1 MGKFSGSGR
10 KCLGLGSR
18 IGEKIMMKKITIEG
32 KNINNIETFYEEV
45 NRVFMSQENWKIA
58 QSLDAFNDLLYGSFG
73 EIKGKEKIQLIWKD
87 IEQNQ
92 KSLGF
97 QTTLEFYQN
106 KLKSPEIFNRKFV
119 LSKIDELHNG
129 VGLTFFEIILEIIT
143 DHENIILIN
152 D

>member
-1 MGKFSGSGR
+1 
-10 KCLGLGSR
+10 
-18 IGEKIMMKKITIEG
+18 MKKITIEG

-45 NRVFMSQENWKIA
+45 NRVFMLHENWKIA
-58 QSLDAFNDLLYGSFG
+58 QSLDAFNDMLYGSFG

-106 KLKSPEIFNRKFV
+106 KLKSPEIFNQKLV

>member
-1 MGKFSGSGR
+1 
-10 KCLGLGSR
+10 
-18 IGEKIMMKKITIEG
+18 MKKIIIEG

-45 NRVFMSQENWKIA
+45 NRVFMSHENWKIA

-97 QTTLEFYQN
+97 QTTLEFYQ
-106 KLKSPEIFNRKFV
+106 KQIEISRNF
-119 LSKIDELHNG
+119 
-129 VGLTFFEIILEIIT
+129 
-143 DHENIILIN
+143 
-152 D
+152 

>member
-1 MGKFSGSGR
+1 
-10 KCLGLGSR
+10 
-18 IGEKIMMKKITIEG
+18 MKKITIEG

-58 QSLDAFNDLLYGSFG
+58 QSLDAFSDMLYGSFG

-119 LSKIDELHNG
+119 LSKINELHND
-129 VGLTFFEIILEIIT
+129 VGFTFFEIILEIIT

>member
-18 IGEKIMMKKITIEG
+18 IGKKIIIEG

-45 NRVFMSQENWKIA
+45 NRVFMLHENWKIA
-58 QSLDAFNDLLYGSFG
+58 QSLDAFNDMLYGSFG

>member
-1 MGKFSGSGR
+1 
-10 KCLGLGSR
+10 
-18 IGEKIMMKKITIEG
+18 MKKIIIEG
-32 KNINNIETFYEEV
+32 KNINNIETFYDEV
-45 NRVFMSQENWKIA
+45 NRVFILDEHWKIA
-58 QSLDAFNDLLYGSFG
+58 QSLDAFNDMLYGSFG
-73 EIKGKEKIQLIWKD
+73 EIKGKEKIQMIWKD
-87 IEQNQ
+87 MEQNQ

-129 VGLTFFEIILEIIT
+129 VGLTFFEIVLEIIANH
-143 DHENIILIN
+143 DNIMLIN

>member
-1 MGKFSGSGR
+1 
-10 KCLGLGSR
+10 
-18 IGEKIMMKKITIEG
+18 MKKIIIEG

-58 QSLDAFNDLLYGSFG
+58 QSLDAFSDLLYGSFG

-119 LSKIDELHNG
+119 LSKIDELHHG
-129 VGLTFFEIILEIIT
+129 VGLTFFEIVLEIIS
-143 DHENIILIN
+143 DHDNITLIN

>member
-1 MGKFSGSGR
+1 VK
-10 KCLGLGSR
+10 
-18 IGEKIMMKKITIEG
+18 KILMKKIIIEG
-32 KNINNIETFYEEV
+32 KNIDNIETFYEEV

-119 LSKIDELHNG
+119 LSKIDELHHG
-129 VGLTFFEIILEIIT
+129 VGLTFFEIVLEIIS
-143 DHENIILIN
+143 DHDNIILIN

>member
-1 MGKFSGSGR
+1 
-10 KCLGLGSR
+10 
-18 IGEKIMMKKITIEG
+18 MKKIIIEG
-32 KNINNIETFYEEV
+32 KNINNIEAFYEEV
-45 NRVFMSQENWKIA
+45 NRVFMLNENWKIA
-58 QSLDAFNDLLYGSFG
+58 QSLDAFNDMLYGSFG

-106 KLKSPEIFNRKFV
+106 KLKYPEIFNRKFV

-129 VGLTFFEIILEIIT
+129 VGPTFFEIVLEILSNH
-143 DHENIILIN
+143 DNIILIY

>member
-1 MGKFSGSGR
+1 
-10 KCLGLGSR
+10 
-18 IGEKIMMKKITIEG
+18 MKKIIIEG

-87 IEQNQ
+87 IEENQ

-119 LSKIDELHNG
+119 LSKIDELHHG
-129 VGLTFFEIILEIIT
+129 VGLTFFEIILEIIS
-143 DHENIILIN
+143 DHDNITVIN
-152 D
+152 N

>member
-18 IGEKIMMKKITIEG
+18 IGEKIMMKKIIIEG
-32 KNINNIETFYEEV
+32 KNINNIETFYEEL

-58 QSLDAFNDLLYGSFG
+58 QSLDAFSDMLYGSFG

-106 KLKSPEIFNRKFV
+106 KLKSPEIFNQKLV

>member
-1 MGKFSGSGR
+1 
-10 KCLGLGSR
+10 
-18 IGEKIMMKKITIEG
+18 MKKIIIEG

-45 NRVFMSQENWKIA
+45 NRVFMLHENWKIA
-58 QSLDAFNDLLYGSFG
+58 QSLDAFNDMLYGSFG

-87 IEQNQ
+87 MEQNQ

-97 QTTLEFYQN
+97 QTTLDFYQT

-129 VGLTFFEIILEIIT
+129 VGPTFFQIVLEIIS
-143 DHENIILIN
+143 DHDNIILIKN
-152 D
+152 

>member
-1 MGKFSGSGR
+1 
-10 KCLGLGSR
+10 
-18 IGEKIMMKKITIEG
+18 MKKIIIEG

-129 VGLTFFEIILEIIT
+129 VGLTFFEIILEIIA

>member
-1 MGKFSGSGR
+1 
-10 KCLGLGSR
+10 
-18 IGEKIMMKKITIEG
+18 MKKIIIEG

-45 NRVFMSQENWKIA
+45 NRVFMLHENWKIA
-58 QSLDAFNDLLYGSFG
+58 QSLDAFTDMLYGSFG

-119 LSKIDELHNG
+119 QSKIDELHHG
-129 VGLTFFEIILEIIT
+129 VGLTFFEIVLEIIS
-143 DHENIILIN
+143 DHNNIILIKN
-152 D
+152 

>member
-10 KCLGLGSR
+10 KCFGLGSR
-18 IGEKIMMKKITIEG
+18 IGKKILMKKIIIEG

-45 NRVFMSQENWKIA
+45 NRVFMLHENWKIA
-58 QSLDAFNDLLYGSFG
+58 QSLDAFNDMLYGSFG

-87 IEQNQ
+87 MVQNQ

-97 QTTLEFYQN
+97 QTTLEFYQT

-119 LSKIDELHNG
+119 LSKIDELQNG
-129 VGLTFFEIILEIIT
+129 VGPTFFQIVLEILS
-143 DHENIILIN
+143 DHDNIILIKN
-152 D
+152 

>member
-1 MGKFSGSGR
+1 MT
-10 KCLGLGSR
+10 
-18 IGEKIMMKKITIEG
+18 KIIIEG

-58 QSLDAFNDLLYGSFG
+58 QSLDAFNDMLYGSFG

-87 IEQNQ
+87 MEQNQ

>member
-1 MGKFSGSGR
+1 
-10 KCLGLGSR
+10 
-18 IGEKIMMKKITIEG
+18 MKKIIIEG
-32 KNINNIETFYEEV
+32 KNIDNIETFYEEV

-119 LSKIDELHNG
+119 LSKIDELHHG
-129 VGLTFFEIILEIIT
+129 VGLTFFEIVLEIIS
-143 DHENIILIN
+143 DHDNIILIKN
-152 D
+152 

>member
-1 MGKFSGSGR
+1 M
-10 KCLGLGSR
+10 GSR
-18 IGEKIMMKKITIEG
+18 IGKKILMKKIIIEG

-45 NRVFMSQENWKIA
+45 NRVFMLHENWKIA
-58 QSLDAFNDLLYGSFG
+58 QSLDAFNDMLYGSFG

-87 IEQNQ
+87 MEQNQ

-106 KLKSPEIFNRKFV
+106 KLKSPEIFNQKLV

-129 VGLTFFEIILEIIT
+129 VGLTFFEIVLEIIANH
-143 DHENIILIN
+143 DNIMLIN

>member
-1 MGKFSGSGR
+1 
-10 KCLGLGSR
+10 
-18 IGEKIMMKKITIEG
+18 MKKITIEG

-45 NRVFMSQENWKIA
+45 NRVFMLHENWKIA
-58 QSLDAFNDLLYGSFG
+58 QSLDAFNDMLYGSFG

-87 IEQNQ
+87 IKQNQ

-106 KLKSPEIFNRKFV
+106 KLKSPEIFNHKFV
-119 LSKIDELHNG
+119 LSKINELHND
-129 VGLTFFEIILEIIT
+129 VGFTFFEIVLEIIANH
-143 DHENIILIN
+143 DNIMLIN

>member
-1 MGKFSGSGR
+1 
-10 KCLGLGSR
+10 
-18 IGEKIMMKKITIEG
+18 MKKITIEG

-58 QSLDAFNDLLYGSFG
+58 QSLDAFNDMLYGSFG

-129 VGLTFFEIILEIIT
+129 VGLTFFEIILEIIA

>member
-1 MGKFSGSGR
+1 
-10 KCLGLGSR
+10 
-18 IGEKIMMKKITIEG
+18 MKKIIIEG

-45 NRVFMSQENWKIA
+45 NRVFMLHENWKIA
-58 QSLDAFNDLLYGSFG
+58 QSLDAFNDMLYGSFG

-87 IEQNQ
+87 MEQNQ

-129 VGLTFFEIILEIIT
+129 VGLTFFEIILEIIA

>member
-18 IGEKIMMKKITIEG
+18 IGKKIIIEG

-45 NRVFMSQENWKIA
+45 NRVFMLHENWKIA
-58 QSLDAFNDLLYGSFG
+58 QSLDAFNDMLYGSFG

-87 IEQNQ
+87 MEQNQ

-106 KLKSPEIFNRKFV
+106 KLKSPEIFNHKFV
-119 LSKIDELHNG
+119 LSKINELYND
-129 VGLTFFEIILEIIT
+129 VGFTFFEIVLEIIANH
-143 DHENIILIN
+143 DNIMLIN

>member
-1 MGKFSGSGR
+1 MT
-10 KCLGLGSR
+10 
-18 IGEKIMMKKITIEG
+18 KIIIEG

-58 QSLDAFNDLLYGSFG
+58 QSLDAFNDMLYGSFG

>member
-1 MGKFSGSGR
+1 
-10 KCLGLGSR
+10 
-18 IGEKIMMKKITIEG
+18 MKKIIIEG

-45 NRVFMSQENWKIA
+45 NRVFMRNEDWKIA
-58 QSLDAFNDLLYGSFG
+58 QSLDAFNDMLYGSFG

-87 IEQNQ
+87 MEQNQ

-106 KLKSPEIFNRKFV
+106 KLQSPEIFNHKFV
-119 LSKIDELHNG
+119 LSKINELHND
-129 VGLTFFEIILEIIT
+129 VGFTFFEIVLEIIANH
-143 DHENIILIN
+143 DNIMLIN

>member
-1 MGKFSGSGR
+1 
-10 KCLGLGSR
+10 
-18 IGEKIMMKKITIEG
+18 MKKIIIEG

-45 NRVFMSQENWKIA
+45 NRVFMSKENWKIA

-87 IEQNQ
+87 IEENQ

-119 LSKIDELHNG
+119 LSKIDELHHG
-129 VGLTFFEIILEIIT
+129 VGLTFFQIVLEIIS
-143 DHENIILIN
+143 DHDNITLIN

>member
-1 MGKFSGSGR
+1 
-10 KCLGLGSR
+10 
-18 IGEKIMMKKITIEG
+18 MKKIIIEG
-32 KNINNIETFYEEV
+32 KNINNIETFYDEV
-45 NRVFMSQENWKIA
+45 NRVFILDEHWKIA
-58 QSLDAFNDLLYGSFG
+58 QSLDAFNDMLYGSFG

-87 IEQNQ
+87 MEQNQ

-129 VGLTFFEIILEIIT
+129 VGFTFFEIVLEIIANH
-143 DHENIILIN
+143 DNIMLIN

>member
-18 IGEKIMMKKITIEG
+18 IGKKILMKKIIIEG

-58 QSLDAFNDLLYGSFG
+58 QSLDAFSDMLYGSFG

-106 KLKSPEIFNRKFV
+106 KLKSPEIFNQKLV

>member
-1 MGKFSGSGR
+1 
-10 KCLGLGSR
+10 
-18 IGEKIMMKKITIEG
+18 MKKIIIEG

-45 NRVFMSQENWKIA
+45 NRVFMLHENWKIA
-58 QSLDAFNDLLYGSFG
+58 QSLDAFNDMLYGSFG

-87 IEQNQ
+87 MEQNQ

-129 VGLTFFEIILEIIT
+129 VGLTFFEIVLEIIANR
-143 DHENIILIN
+143 DKIMLIN

>member
-1 MGKFSGSGR
+1 
-10 KCLGLGSR
+10 
-18 IGEKIMMKKITIEG
+18 MKKIIIEG
-32 KNINNIETFYEEV
+32 TNINNIETFYEEV

-119 LSKIDELHNG
+119 LSKIDELHHG
-129 VGLTFFEIILEIIT
+129 VGLTFFEIVLEIIS
-143 DHENIILIN
+143 DHDNITVIN
-152 D
+152 N

>member
-18 IGEKIMMKKITIEG
+18 IGKKILMKKIIIEG

-45 NRVFMSQENWKIA
+45 NRVFMLHENWKIA
-58 QSLDAFNDLLYGSFG
+58 QSLDAFNDMLYGSFG

-87 IEQNQ
+87 MEQNQ

-106 KLKSPEIFNRKFV
+106 KLKSPEIFNSKFI
-119 LSKIDELHNG
+119 LTKIDELQNG
-129 VGLTFFEIILEIIT
+129 VGFTFFEIVLEIIS
-143 DHENIILIN
+143 DHDNIILIKN
-152 D
+152 

>member
-1 MGKFSGSGR
+1 
-10 KCLGLGSR
+10 
-18 IGEKIMMKKITIEG
+18 MKKIIIEG

-45 NRVFMSQENWKIA
+45 NRVFISQENWKIA

-87 IEQNQ
+87 MEQNQ

-106 KLKSPEIFNRKFV
+106 KLKSPEIFNHKFV
-119 LSKIDELHNG
+119 LSKINELHND
-129 VGLTFFEIILEIIT
+129 VGFTFFEIVLEIIANH
-143 DHENIILIN
+143 DNIMLIN

>member
-1 MGKFSGSGR
+1 
-10 KCLGLGSR
+10 
-18 IGEKIMMKKITIEG
+18 MKKIIIEG

-73 EIKGKEKIQLIWKD
+73 EIKGKEKILLIWKD

-119 LSKIDELHNG
+119 LSKIDELHHG
-129 VGLTFFEIILEIIT
+129 VGLTFFEIVLETISDHDNIT
-143 DHENIILIN
+143 LIN

>member
-1 MGKFSGSGR
+1 
-10 KCLGLGSR
+10 
-18 IGEKIMMKKITIEG
+18 MKKITIEG

-45 NRVFMSQENWKIA
+45 NRVFMLHENWKIA
-58 QSLDAFNDLLYGSFG
+58 QSLDAFSDMLYGSFG

-87 IEQNQ
+87 MEQNQ

-129 VGLTFFEIILEIIT
+129 VGLTFFEIVLEIIANH
-143 DHENIILIN
+143 DNIMLIN

>member
-1 MGKFSGSGR
+1 
-10 KCLGLGSR
+10 
-18 IGEKIMMKKITIEG
+18 MKKITIEG

-45 NRVFMSQENWKIA
+45 NRVFMLHENWKIA
-58 QSLDAFNDLLYGSFG
+58 QSLDAFNDMLYGSFG

-87 IEQNQ
+87 MEQNQ

-106 KLKSPEIFNRKFV
+106 KLKSPEIFNQKLV

-129 VGLTFFEIILEIIT
+129 VGLTFFEIVLEIIANH
-143 DHENIILIN
+143 DNIMLIN

>member
-1 MGKFSGSGR
+1 
-10 KCLGLGSR
+10 
-18 IGEKIMMKKITIEG
+18 MKKITIEG

-58 QSLDAFNDLLYGSFG
+58 QSLDAFSDMLYGSFG

-106 KLKSPEIFNRKFV
+106 KLKSPQIFNRKFV

-129 VGLTFFEIILEIIT
+129 VGLTFFEIVLEIIANH
-143 DHENIILIN
+143 DNIMLIN

>member
-1 MGKFSGSGR
+1 
-10 KCLGLGSR
+10 
-18 IGEKIMMKKITIEG
+18 MKKIIIEG
-32 KNINNIETFYEEV
+32 TNINNIETFYEEV

-87 IEQNQ
+87 IEENQ

-119 LSKIDELHNG
+119 QSKINELHHG
-129 VGLTFFEIILEIIT
+129 VGLTFFEIILEIIS
-143 DHENIILIN
+143 DHDNITVIN
-152 D
+152 N